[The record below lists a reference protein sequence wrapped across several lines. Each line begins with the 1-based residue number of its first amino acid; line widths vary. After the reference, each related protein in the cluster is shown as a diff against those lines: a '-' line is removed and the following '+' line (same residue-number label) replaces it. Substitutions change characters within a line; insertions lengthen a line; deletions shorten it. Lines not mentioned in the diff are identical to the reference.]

1 MLPKISNNARQKE
14 PDKNS
19 GNVIKEEIA
28 AGNGKEPLFKLVGNE
43 GMNNI
48 LNEPFDIRNDDGEDG
63 DDLPGEGGLNGLG
76 KAAGGAGGNQSKPNP
91 KKIEDAK
98 KQEEKIDKEDD
109 PEKIIDIIPD
119 DVADELVNQ
128 VVKANPKLAPD
139 MVVEPPRRR
148 KKGAKKPVDLEQAE
162 DDMKPAEGFDFK
174 PVKIPSR
181 KKAGSSDRF
190 LSGLAFYTGK
200 TLGRLFGLVGN
211 IIYWSGLGI
220 GLHKLY
226 LKLAGKVKNKRKIDP
241 EQFQKTRRHDQIP
254 GWGGMKFQKETE
266 GERVANDPIKVD
278 FRKIPGVWSQMIG
291 AEAEDENGNPL
302 KPVITVYVAE
312 PDEVTD
318 DLVSSN
324 DIGHTY
330 LGLEFSHF
338 SKVTNRFERYVTK
351 YGLFAPGG
359 ETKSSYMMGLYK
371 NATVPG
377 QLLNDA
383 DYGFTISQSFPA
395 EPEQVNAIMK
405 ASETYAD
412 KGYRLFDRNCTTFV
426 RDMVV
431 ELAHIRA
438 AEHILAPEEIRLM
451 NYMNAG
457 MIAAIGFSPN
467 ARLGMYNTFRE
478 LGAQEDM
485 SYERIGN
492 KRFVKEEYDRY
503 QASLKNSGS
512 YIKYGMSP
520 NSAAEN
526 MRRVKGPDTGMINA
540 LNYKGDINDTNK
552 DGYSIQDLAAAY
564 SADADKVNL
573 EIKRITPE
581 NLMDAEKS
589 PEEYQRIMLLF
600 PTMMS
605 PLCELADM
613 AIAAKKKADD
623 PVPMIYEVEAITPAL
638 LREKRGELV
647 NNIKDLNTLLFKY
660 YQNDQRL
667 HLPIIHLIANLNRGI
682 NQIDAAYRLKTKER
696 KNAGDL
702 ENAREEMGKKVLQIR
717 VGGRRVSMTGSHYE
731 SYLQIFKTPER
742 AVDQYAR
749 FQDLSRREDAD
760 EHLSNAE
767 KRELAKLK
775 RTEKL
780 AKDFDTSHNYMLD
793 KEGYRQQDIDYAFA
807 LGVKEKKGGAAGALF
822 DNHRNASDVY
832 KAGFL
837 EKIFGGMKARINK
850 SPEEGGMFAGHIGFE
865 EMADWLDEDMNAAAV
880 KKMNQLRMIIKG
892 LKKTLG
898 ETDREKL
905 YTAVVSMLSNSW
917 FNFIFADTQPVSL
930 AAPYGFSILMGKRD
944 KKFPKL
950 ILKLIDMI
958 LTEDKGDSLIALR
971 AAQPAG

>member
-76 KAAGGAGGNQSKPNP
+76 KAAGGAGGNQPKPNP

-148 KKGAKKPVDLEQAE
+148 KKAAPKSV
-162 DDMKPAEGFDFK
+162 AEGFDFK

-377 QLLNDA
+377 QLR
-383 DYGFTISQSFPA
+383 
-395 EPEQVNAIMK
+395 
-405 ASETYAD
+405 
-412 KGYRLFDRNCTTFV
+412 RL
-426 RDMVV
+426 
-431 ELAHIRA
+431 
-438 AEHILAPEEIRLM
+438 
-451 NYMNAG
+451 
-457 MIAAIGFSPN
+457 
-467 ARLGMYNTFRE
+467 
-478 LGAQEDM
+478 
-485 SYERIGN
+485 
-492 KRFVKEEYDRY
+492 
-503 QASLKNSGS
+503 
-512 YIKYGMSP
+512 
-520 NSAAEN
+520 
-526 MRRVKGPDTGMINA
+526 
-540 LNYKGDINDTNK
+540 
-552 DGYSIQDLAAAY
+552 
-564 SADADKVNL
+564 
-573 EIKRITPE
+573 
-581 NLMDAEKS
+581 
-589 PEEYQRIMLLF
+589 
-600 PTMMS
+600 
-605 PLCELADM
+605 
-613 AIAAKKKADD
+613 
-623 PVPMIYEVEAITPAL
+623 
-638 LREKRGELV
+638 
-647 NNIKDLNTLLFKY
+647 
-660 YQNDQRL
+660 RL
-667 HLPIIHLIANLNRGI
+667 HHQPEFPRGTGAGQRHHESLRNLR
-682 NQIDAAYRLKTKER
+682 
-696 KNAGDL
+696 
-702 ENAREEMGKKVLQIR
+702 
-717 VGGRRVSMTGSHYE
+717 
-731 SYLQIFKTPER
+731 
-742 AVDQYAR
+742 
-749 FQDLSRREDAD
+749 
-760 EHLSNAE
+760 
-767 KRELAKLK
+767 
-775 RTEKL
+775 
-780 AKDFDTSHNYMLD
+780 
-793 KEGYRQQDIDYAFA
+793 
-807 LGVKEKKGGAAGALF
+807 
-822 DNHRNASDVY
+822 
-832 KAGFL
+832 
-837 EKIFGGMKARINK
+837 
-850 SPEEGGMFAGHIGFE
+850 
-865 EMADWLDEDMNAAAV
+865 
-880 KKMNQLRMIIKG
+880 
-892 LKKTLG
+892 
-898 ETDREKL
+898 
-905 YTAVVSMLSNSW
+905 
-917 FNFIFADTQPVSL
+917 
-930 AAPYGFSILMGKRD
+930 
-944 KKFPKL
+944 
-950 ILKLIDMI
+950 
-958 LTEDKGDSLIALR
+958 
-971 AAQPAG
+971 